1 MKVVNLKFSMTIA
14 LADKPGQLLKALEP
28 IAKNGGN
35 IISIVHERDKLVEGY
50 VPVSVVV
57 DFPSHENYTNAIN
70 ELKNLGIIVVES
82 SEIVEKVRL
91 TFILAGNVN
100 LMEVV
105 KSKVKE
111 AEIVSLETST
121 IKPNGVSVKLEAEVS
136 VRGVNEFVEELKKI
150 ASEQNALLILPFHL

>member
-1 MKVVNLKFSMTIA
+1 VVILKFSMTIA

-57 DFPSHENYTNAIN
+57 DFPLRENYMNAVN
-70 ELKNLGIIVVES
+70 ELKNLGIVVVTS

-91 TFILAGNVN
+91 TLILTGNVN
-100 LMEVV
+100 LLEVV
-105 KSKVKE
+105 KSKIRD
-111 AEIVSLETST
+111 AEIISLETST
-121 IKPNGVSVKLEAEVS
+121 IKPNEVSFKLEAEVS
-136 VRGVNEFVEELKKI
+136 VHGVHKFVEELKKI
-150 ASEQNALLILPFHL
+150 ASEQDALLILPFHL